1 MNYYKPSDWL
11 KIQVANSCGLDK
23 VTYEER
29 IAAFDSLTENQA
41 ENYMLYRNT
50 MKAYRDFKE
59 GKPSGIPIMLDAC
72 SSGLQVLSAITGC
85 IDGCKAT
92 GLINTGRRPN
102 AYRDIEAAMK
112 RRGVEGEIEYD
123 DIKKAAMT
131 HFYGSKQV
139 PLTLLGEEVLE
150 PFYEACKEVLPGAMK
165 ATNIMLRIWNQKK
178 NSQSWRMP
186 DGYFVYC
193 PTVVKN
199 SAVHYNE
206 EIEEYFNFFYQE
218 QTTLDK
224 GISNAANIT
233 HSIDAYILRSLI
245 RHCSYNEE
253 DIRKK
258 LKKVEKELG
267 KRTDYKESSII
278 YPDIT
283 KQNYEE
289 MKTEELMG
297 MFLDLQDVLIH
308 PSFSVLTVH
317 DCFACH
323 PNHVNRMRYWYNT
336 IIARLTDICLL
347 DDIVGQILEEDV
359 YIDCFDYTVNKNDII
374 ENDYAIC

>member
-1 MNYYKPSDWL
+1 
-11 KIQVANSCGLDK
+11 
-23 VTYEER
+23 
-29 IAAFDSLTENQA
+29 
-41 ENYMLYRNT
+41 
-50 MKAYRDFKE
+50 
-59 GKPSGIPIMLDAC
+59 
-72 SSGLQVLSAITGC
+72 
-85 IDGCKAT
+85 
-92 GLINTGRRPN
+92 
-102 AYRDIEAAMK
+102 
-112 RRGVEGEIEYD
+112 
-123 DIKKAAMT
+123 
-131 HFYGSKQV
+131 
-139 PLTLLGEEVLE
+139 
-150 PFYEACKEVLPGAMK
+150 
-165 ATNIMLRIWNQKK
+165 
-178 NSQSWRMP
+178 MP